1 MSVTLLQL
9 RTLTRLFIDETE
21 DTAPITWTNAE
32 LLEYINDEQR
42 WLWAYLS
49 KQDDSFGLREATRT
63 TTQAQTNYL
72 YPSDISGNAIR
83 AIYAYVTATDPQE
96 KLQKGSIEEVVAL
109 GITQAAPGYGSKYAC
124 LDGYFQLGPPPGATA
139 YTLRIYYNRVPTL
152 LSANTDTME
161 SADIYKEVISMGA
174 AVRALKRIDRDTQK
188 LEAKRMELLQE
199 ASRANSP
206 EDLMQ
211 VVPAWKY

>member
-1 MSVTLLQL
+1 MSITLLQL
-9 RTLTRLFIDETE
+9 RTLTRLLIDETE

-49 KQDDSFGLREATRT
+49 KLDDSFGLREATRT

-83 AIYAYVTATDPQE
+83 AIYAYVTASDPQE
-96 KLQKGSIEEVVAL
+96 KIPKGSIEEVVAL
-109 GITQAAPGYGSKYAC
+109 GITEASPGAASKYAC
-124 LDGYFQLGPPPGATA
+124 LDGYFQLGPPPGSTA

-161 SADIYKEVISMGA
+161 SADIYKEVISTGA
-174 AVRALKRIDRDTQK
+174 AVRALKRIDRDTAK
-188 LEAKRMELLQE
+188 LEAKRSELLQE
-199 ASRANSP
+199 AARANSP

-211 VVPAWKY
+211 VLPAWKY